1 MSTQHPKV
9 SHTHTCIQTSNS
21 QTFPFQ
27 FSQHTNKIY
36 ITYIHIKVKSQTFPS
51 ISPISLHNQ
60 SHKHVKNTYINTY
73 LAYKKHIPT
82 QRDKATERDRERVTE
97 THLCTDSLNFSSSRN
112 WRMRN
117 TNSLLKDDIFPNQK
131 KPNKQSP
138 NFQIP
143 QNPPT
148 TKTKTAQTKR
158 DREKKASKPT
168 KETTQL
174 SPNHTLQAQK
184 CSKQPYILR
193 NSSSFRRF
201 LSSDSEVSRVSK
213 AADKRERERERER
226 DLVSLS
232 SMHLYREE
240 AWVLSLS
247 TDLSVISPLTYL
259 ICSNTYCI
267 CSCVLISA
275 WVISQV
281 KDRERVFSGIETT
294 HSNLVNIRFTRPVV
308 SYPNFYLF
316 LLFFSHCRFRFFI
329 FLDLLGEWSFQS

>member
-1 MSTQHPKV
+1 MHRLLELLLLKELKNEK
-9 SHTHTCIQTSNS
+9 H
-21 QTFPFQ
+21 Q
-27 FSQHTNKIY
+27 FSAQRWHL
-36 ITYIHIKVKSQTFPS
+36 SQP
-51 ISPISLHNQ
+51 
-60 SHKHVKNTYINTY
+60 
-73 LAYKKHIPT
+73 KKT
-82 QRDKATERDRERVTE
+82 QQTKP
-97 THLCTDSLNFSSSRN
+97 
-112 WRMRN
+112 
-117 TNSLLKDDIFPNQK
+117 KFPNPPEP
-131 KPNKQSP
+131 PN
-138 NFQIP
+138 N
-143 QNPPT
+143 QN
-148 TKTKTAQTKR
+148 KNSSNKERQR
-158 DREKKASKPT
+158 KKASKPT

-259 ICSNTYCI
+259 ICSFTYCI

-316 LLFFSHCRFRFFI
+316 FLFFSHCRFRFFI